1 MSSDYTTRGD
11 WQGRLGAAGFVFF
24 GFDVSSPGYNP
35 FCGGADEG
43 STLQLECLDA
53 GATMTID
60 FASYGTAPNGLCPNL
75 TASSCNAPLSMA
87 VVSKAC
93 NGTNKCSVDAVVSNF
108 GPDPCYGTSKMLSVV
123 ASCSTGGGSSNG
135 GVGDPSNRASLPSW
149 VSSVS
154 VVNSTVGF
162 LGAIGNWV
170 NASSDARALAD
181 PADPSRRALGATQP
195 VGGPTS
201 PVDIVLTDAAKA
213 AGKRWILSLYFVDFG
228 RECDATRAPR
238 ARHARATRRTL
249 SPARRDPC
257 SLARRRD
264 RL

>member
-1 MSSDYTTRGD
+1 MLSQTQENSS
-11 WQGRLGAAGFVFF
+11 
-24 GFDVSSPGYNP
+24 
-35 FCGGADEG
+35 
-43 STLQLECLDA
+43 STLV
-53 GATMTID
+53 AT
-60 FASYGTAPNGLCPNL
+60 GLR
-75 TASSCNAPLSMA
+75 
-87 VVSKAC
+87 AC
-93 NGTNKCSVDAVVSNF
+93 A
-108 GPDPCYGTSKMLSVV
+108 
-123 ASCSTGGGSSNG
+123 
-135 GVGDPSNRASLPSW
+135 LPSW

-213 AGKRWILSLYFVDFG
+213 AGKRWVLSLYFVDFG
-228 RECDATRAPR
+228 RDCAPRARHACATRAPR
-238 ARHARATRRTL
+238 ARRAL
-249 SPARRDPC
+249 SPALRGPC

>member
-1 MSSDYTTRGD
+1 
-11 WQGRLGAAGFVFF
+11 
-24 GFDVSSPGYNP
+24 
-35 FCGGADEG
+35 
-43 STLQLECLDA
+43 
-53 GATMTID
+53 
-60 FASYGTAPNGLCPNL
+60 
-75 TASSCNAPLSMA
+75 
-87 VVSKAC
+87 
-93 NGTNKCSVDAVVSNF
+93 
-108 GPDPCYGTSKMLSVV
+108 MLSVT

-135 GVGDPSNRASLPSW
+135 VVGSPSNRASQPSW

-181 PADPSRRALGATQP
+181 PSDPSRRALGATQP

-228 RECDATRAPR
+228 RECGAGLGSARRGERAAPR
-238 ARHARATRRTL
+238 TL
-249 SPARRDPC
+249 RCALRC
-257 SLARRRD
+257 AL
-264 RL
+264 